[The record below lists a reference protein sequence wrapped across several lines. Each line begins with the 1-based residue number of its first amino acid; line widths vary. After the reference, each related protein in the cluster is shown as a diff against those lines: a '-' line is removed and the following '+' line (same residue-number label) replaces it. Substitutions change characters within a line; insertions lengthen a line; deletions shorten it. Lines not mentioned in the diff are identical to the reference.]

1 MSNVSQVVTYTR
13 CRSHHTRAFFFIS
26 FFRKKGKKIL
36 QKLKKRLGGSLNQ
49 KSESNPALESAAN
62 SEFSSMVLGLEEEAG
77 SRDMAEA
84 EKELDAQS
92 EVSVGVLGVAVL
104 SSAATFCCGGQEV
117 VNKPHP
123 VDAKKSETLGT
134 TVNYLLHY
142 YLDSSF
148 HFPLQPFILCLLSVA
163 PRSSAASSS
172 SLMFVRLRVQ
182 PPAGKKKGAEGLQLG
197 SVKHSPRREAWLA
210 LSKDRYSKKKATM
223 NFAQ

>member
-1 MSNVSQVVTYTR
+1 
-13 CRSHHTRAFFFIS
+13 
-26 FFRKKGKKIL
+26 
-36 QKLKKRLGGSLNQ
+36 
-49 KSESNPALESAAN
+49 
-62 SEFSSMVLGLEEEAG
+62 
-77 SRDMAEA
+77 MAEA

-123 VDAKKSETLGT
+123 VEAKKSETLGM

-142 YLDSSF
+142 YFDSSF
-148 HFPLQPFILCLLSVA
+148 HFPLQPFILRLLSVA

-210 LSKDRYSKKKATM
+210 LSKDRYSKKTGNYEFHTMTNRYKSLLIPNSNCATSNCSVGHVLAM
-223 NFAQ
+223 NMMTNLGWCLSV